1 MGHAMEKNARKS
13 VLELPIERRASRRI
27 RSGGYVR
34 RRKSMRPDSNRQ
46 CRNTVTI
53 EDRRPGPNSQACR
66 VFGGRGGAVA
76 IFPQGSIRSDQLSQ
90 LGPESAADA
99 PEDDPAN
106 FSNEHQ
112 VAVTCLAILFID
124 QGVKPPIR
132 RHKNPKLNVPVNPSG
147 ESRKVMRMW

>member
-1 MGHAMEKNARKS
+1 MGQAMEKNARKS
-13 VLELPIERRASRRI
+13 VPDLPIERRASRWI
-27 RSGGYVR
+27 RSGGYVG
-34 RRKSMRPDSNRQ
+34 RRKSMRPDSTRQ

-53 EDRRPGPNSQACR
+53 KDRRPALNSQAWR
-66 VFGGRGGAVA
+66 VFGERGGAVT
-76 IFPQGSIRSDQLSQ
+76 IFLQGSIRSDQLCQ

-132 RHKNPKLNVPVNPSG
+132 RYKNPKLNVPMNPSG